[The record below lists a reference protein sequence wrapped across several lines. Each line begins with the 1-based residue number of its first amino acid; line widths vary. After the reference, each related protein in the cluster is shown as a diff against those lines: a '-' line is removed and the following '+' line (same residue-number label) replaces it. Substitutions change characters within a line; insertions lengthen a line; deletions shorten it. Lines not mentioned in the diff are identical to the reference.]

1 MKKLLTFFL
10 IITMMIPTS
19 SVFAAT
25 KTTKKTTPKTKISTS
40 VKLEHL
46 VYYKPGEGSF
56 AMLQTYGKQVG
67 IFAPQVYTIDSTG
80 TLTGKI
86 SDIARAE
93 ISKNKL
99 RVMPLVSNKDFNRDV
114 MHDILDSKTLQ
125 DTVINNLINEAKT
138 KGYTGWQYDFE
149 AINVE
154 YRDQYSSFVER
165 SAAAFKREKLL
176 LSVAVIARTSENPA
190 DLPEGSWDYWA
201 GVYDYKRIGAAAD
214 FVSLMSYDQPASIG
228 PVASIDWFKQVVQYA
243 KKIIPAKKLSIGIP
257 VYGWI
262 WDTTTGKR
270 IKSSS
275 YDKYLELTVNNLYKE
290 KGFDKTSGT
299 AWITYID
306 EKTGKL
312 YKLWYEDAASFTLK
326 YDYVKSQK
334 LRGVSI
340 WSMGQ
345 EDEAIWKIIK

>member
-1 MKKLLTFFL
+1 MLKKILYIIIILTIF
-10 IITMMIPTS
+10 PTG
-19 SVFAAT
+19 VFAAT
-25 KTTKKTTPKTKISTS
+25 KVTKKTTSKTTTSKS

-46 VYYKPGEGSF
+46 IYYKPGEGSF

-67 IFAPQVYTIDSTG
+67 IFAPQVYTVDASG
-80 TLTGKI
+80 KLTGKI
-86 SDIARAE
+86 SDVARGE
-93 ISKNKL
+93 LDKNKTKI
-99 RVMPLVSNKDFNRDV
+99 MPLVVNKDFSRDT
-114 MHDILDSKTLQ
+114 MHDILDSTAVQ
-125 DTVINNLINEAKT
+125 DTVINALITEAKS
-138 KGYTGWQYDFE
+138 KGYIGWQYDFE

-154 YRDQYSSFVER
+154 YRDQYSSFIER
-165 SAAAFKREKLL
+165 AAKAFKREKLL

-190 DLPEGSWDYWA
+190 DLPEGSWDYYA

-214 FVSLMSYDQPASIG
+214 FVSLMSYDDPHSTG
-228 PVASIDWFKQVVQYA
+228 PVASIQWFKQVVTYA
-243 KKIIPAKKLSIGIP
+243 KKMIPAKKLSIGIP

-270 IKSSS
+270 VKTTT

-290 KGFDKTSGT
+290 KGFDKEAGT
-299 AWITYID
+299 TWITYTD

-312 YKLWYEDAASFTLK
+312 YKLWYEDATSFKLK
-326 YDYVKSQK
+326 YDFVKAQK

>member
-1 MKKLLTFFL
+1 MV
-10 IITMMIPTS
+10 PAS

-25 KTTKKTTPKTKISTS
+25 KTTKKAVPKTTTS
-40 VKLEHL
+40 KLVKLEHL
-46 VYYKPGEGSF
+46 MYYIPGEGSF

-67 IFAPQVYTIDSTG
+67 IFSPQVYNIDSTG
-80 TLTGKI
+80 KLSGKI

-93 ISKNKL
+93 LDKNKTKI
-99 RVMPLVSNKDFNRDV
+99 MPLVVNKDFNRDV

-125 DTVINNLINEAKT
+125 DAAINNLITEAKS
-138 KGYTGWQYDFE
+138 KGYIGWQYDFE

-165 SAAAFKREKLL
+165 TATAFKREKLL
-176 LSVAVIARTSENPA
+176 LSVAVIARTSENPT
-190 DLPEGSWDYWA
+190 DLPEGSWDYYA

-214 FVSLMSYDQPASIG
+214 FVSLMSYDDPYSTG
-228 PVASIDWFKQVVQYA
+228 PVANIEWFKQVVTYA
-243 KKIIPAKKLSIGIP
+243 KKLIPAKKLSVGIP

-270 IKSSS
+270 VKSSS

-290 KGFDKTSGT
+290 KGFDKTTGT
-299 AWITYID
+299 AWISYVD

-312 YKLWYEDAASFTLK
+312 YKLWYEDATSFTLK
-326 YDYVKSQK
+326 YDFVKLQK